1 MTDTDDTP
9 RPLDTITPVRG
20 GPSVLDWLRG
30 ATLPDDDTDP
40 DDEETETC

>member
-1 MTDTDDTP
+1 MNDDTDTP

-30 ATLPDDDTDP
+30 ATLSDDDDA
-40 DDEETETC
+40 DEEESETC